1 MNSQKTIAK
10 PLIDLDNPKLLG
22 TLLTAPTLLLVLGFL
37 VFPFF
42 YALGLSLMNYNL
54 SNPAANAFVGL
65 RNYFK
70 LFSDTYFLS
79 SMARTVLFSLVS
91 VLLEVTLGITMAII
105 LDKKFVFRGLMRGLI
120 ILPWALPTV
129 VNAIMWKWIYNAEYG
144 ALNALLTQLGILS
157 EYKVWLADPVWA
169 MGLVIFANVWKETPF
184 IVLMVLAA
192 LQGIPSELYEA
203 GRVDGTSAWQA
214 LWKITLPLLKPVI
227 MVTALLEVIWSFQ
240 TFDLI
245 YVVTSGGPFNST
257 ELVAYRLYLQTF
269 KFFNFGYGAAMAYM
283 VTLII
288 LIPAFFYIRSA
299 YRNIVEY

>member
-1 MNSQKTIAK
+1 MNSGKKIVR
-10 PLIDLDNPKLLG
+10 PLIDLDNPKWLG

-37 VFPFF
+37 LFPFL
-42 YALGLSLMNYNL
+42 YALGLSLMNFNL
-54 SNPAANAFVGL
+54 SNPAANAFIGL
-65 RNYFK
+65 RNYIK
-70 LFSDTYFLS
+70 LFSDSYFLS
-79 SMARTVLFSLVS
+79 SVARTVLFSVLS
-91 VLLEVTLGITMAII
+91 VLFEVTLGITFALV
-105 LDKKFVFRGLMRGLI
+105 LDRKFALQGFMRGLI

-169 MGLVIFANVWKETPF
+169 MALVIFANVWKETPF
-184 IVLMVLAA
+184 IVLMALAA
-192 LQGIPSELYEA
+192 LQGIPTTLYEA
-203 GRVDGTSAWQA
+203 GRVDGASPWQT

-227 MVTALLEVIWSFQ
+227 MVAALLEVIWSFQ
-240 TFDLI
+240 TFDLV
-245 YVVTSGGPFNST
+245 YVITSGGPFNST

-269 KFFNFGYGAAMAYM
+269 KFFNFGYGSAMAYL
-283 VTLII
+283 VTLIL